1 MSNND
6 DLDDIDLFGDTPD
19 YSDSDSDSDDL
30 GGLDELAE
38 MSNDDTESSANT
50 DSVEVTPNI
59 EKTTVKTS
67 AVDDVNE
74 ARRIVNDFFFTTG
87 IKITED
93 DPLILMMLHNAS
105 LLRTTQ
111 NELVGALKTT
121 HGELLLSIQDK
132 HNDGLKGF
140 NERINYLERLLAK
153 LEGQKESIIQDVW
166 SKSQDIM
173 YERTK
178 TTMQKAINEMVKDS
192 QGAVNNQRNILI
204 GAVGGLFIGVVLAL
218 IIISLT

>member
-19 YSDSDSDSDDL
+19 YSDSDDL

-59 EKTTVKTS
+59 EKTTVKTP
-67 AVDDVNE
+67 AVADVNE

-153 LEGQKESIIQDVW
+153 LEGQKESIIQNVW